1 MKLKILSILL
11 FLLPIPILAG
21 TVVYTDNQHLPGNL
35 PSGVTVIFLDSPERL
50 QTQMFSQLSADPKQ
64 AELQAQR
71 VMSSNEWHQ
80 AEQKLVASYWDVIHA
95 WELGIKKIPAVVFD
109 ERDVV
114 YGTTD
119 VAHALTLRNLEGRE

>member
-1 MKLKILSILL
+1 MKLRSYLYLL
-11 FLLPIPILAG
+11 VLLPIPILAG

-35 PSGVTVIFLDSPERL
+35 PSGVTVIFLDSSEQL
-50 QTQMFSQLSADPKQ
+50 QTQMFGQLSDDPKQ
-64 AELQAQR
+64 AALQAQR
-71 VMSSNEWHQ
+71 VMSSSEWYQ
-80 AEQKLVASYWDVIHA
+80 AEQKLVASYRDVIHA

-119 VAHALTLRNLEGRE
+119 VAHALTLRNQEGRE